1 LLRKIEQEAYDNPA
15 LVHELAI
22 CGQRDAAL
30 IRAALTDIRAWMVDA
45 RRGHGA
51 PEE

>member
-51 PEE
+51 SEE